1 MEKLGTILGTH
12 TTSFGK
18 WCKILLL
25 DYSILTQFQK
35 MRAFVHLICH
45 NSQYR
50 IIGMYGKNSIDWV
63 LTEQSCNAYNFSI
76 CPVYDTLGAD
86 SVEFILQQTAM
97 KTCVCGKEEVLKV
110 RFLVMADFIQQLLTL
125 VDKTPDLK
133 TIIQSGP
140 VDKKTLEIAKD
151 HVRTSL
157 FFRNV
162 QNITILTT
170 QDVMAIG
177 HDHRVVNTPPRAEDV
192 CTICYTSGT
201 TGVPKGALITHR
213 NLASAVSGCL
223 YTGICGRATDVYL
236 SYLPLAHVL
245 ERIMNLAILMA
256 GGRIGFYQVSFGK
269 ESLIH
274 ITITIAIAIAILVHI
289 DVHNVVWMADDQG
302 DTREIVS
309 DIKALRPTIFTS
321 VPRL

>member
-1 MEKLGTILGTH
+1 MEKLGTIHGTL

-18 WCKILLL
+18 WCRTLPL
-25 DYSILTQFQK
+25 DYFILIWFLK
-35 MRAFVHLICH
+35 LMAFVHLISH

-63 LTEQSCNAYNFSI
+63 LAEQSCNAYNFSI

-97 KTCVCGKEEVLKV
+97 KACVCGKEETLKV
-110 RFLVMADFIQQLLTL
+110 RFFVIADLIQQLLTL
-125 VDKTPDLK
+125 VDKTPDLT
-133 TIIQSGP
+133 TIIHSGP

-151 HVRTSL
+151 HVQTAASS
-157 FFRNV
+157 RNE

-177 HDHRVVNTPPRAEDV
+177 RDHRVVNTPPRAEDV

-256 GGRIGFYQVSFGK
+256 GGRIGFYQVSSSSGC
-269 ESLIH
+269 SDD
-274 ITITIAIAIAILVHI
+274 
-289 DVHNVVWMADDQG
+289 DVVNYNC
-302 DTREIVS
+302 TYYY
-309 DIKALRPTIFTS
+309 
-321 VPRL
+321 